1 MFERIPVRKEE
12 KYINVNLWIGT
23 ETLKNYRGYSLTQL
37 KSHLYNQVMK
47 AMNNDEMCVTILRI
61 KPSEYVENESIRL
74 HNHNTISDLRDLI
87 ENVINIIEAHGVEQ

>member
-23 ETLKNYRGYSLTQL
+23 GTLKNYRGHSLTQL

-47 AMNNDEMCVTILRI
+47 VMNDGTMCITILI
-61 KPSEYVENESIRL
+61 ITPSEYVENESIKL
-74 HNHNTISDLRDLI
+74 HNHHTISDIRDLI
-87 ENVINIIEAHGVEQ
+87 ENVITTIEAHWVE